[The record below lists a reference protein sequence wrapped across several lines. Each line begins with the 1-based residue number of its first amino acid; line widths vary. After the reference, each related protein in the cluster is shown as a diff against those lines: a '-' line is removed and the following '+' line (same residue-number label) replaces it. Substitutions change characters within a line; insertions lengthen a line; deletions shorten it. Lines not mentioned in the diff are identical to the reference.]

1 MVVVLW
7 HAWLELMRRPFF
19 RANTFALNPVL
30 HEIYGGST
38 VATIE
43 HASDLLATELLQGK
57 HLDVVRNE
65 AICPQTGH
73 EKKTLHIAQ
82 QSRSVAPRIY
92 LKKTNIVVSIFCLFV
107 LVPNTDCIIL
117 WIILYCIF
125 RKYTDFIMHCIISDD
140 IVKYYYVQTRILYY
154 Y

>member
-1 MVVVLW
+1 
-7 HAWLELMRRPFF
+7 MRRPFF

-73 EKKTLHIAQ
+73 EKKTCTLLSNQ
-82 QSRSVAPRIY
+82 DRLPREYIS
-92 LKKTNIVVSIFCLFV
+92 KKL
-107 LVPNTDCIIL
+107 IL
-117 WIILYCIF
+117 
-125 RKYTDFIMHCIISDD
+125 
-140 IVKYYYVQTRILYY
+140 
-154 Y
+154 

>member
-1 MVVVLW
+1 
-7 HAWLELMRRPFF
+7 MRRPFF

-73 EKKTLHIAQ
+73 EKKKPAHCSAIKIGC
-82 QSRSVAPRIY
+82 PE
-92 LKKTNIVVSIFCLFV
+92 NISQK
-107 LVPNTDCIIL
+107 N
-117 WIILYCIF
+117 
-125 RKYTDFIMHCIISDD
+125 
-140 IVKYYYVQTRILYY
+140 
-154 Y
+154 